1 MLHAG
6 AAVRRGRLWQGLWY
20 LTRVR
25 NRALALAQQRH
36 GYDADSFD
44 NVDDLPDEEVAAF
57 HPTLV
62 ASLEPAALLEALEA
76 AMRCLVT
83 ELRRG
88 DPELADPSSSPC
100 WSSSRWSGTSIVT
113 PAFDD
118 HLTCALGL
126 PR

>member
-88 DPELADPSSSPC
+88 DRELADRLEQPLLEFVAVVRDLDRDP
-100 WSSSRWSGTSIVT
+100 G
-113 PAFDD
+113 F
-118 HLTCALGL
+118 
-126 PR
+126 